1 MAKFQVNYNHRRV
14 RGKIGKIVIDLEPEK
29 NNLNKFSDLNNFFDA
44 LEEKGFT
51 TLEIEND
58 LELLIRNLENGKQY
72 YLDKYGSGL
81 VQRR

>member
-14 RGKIGKIVIDLEPEK
+14 RGKIGKIVID
-29 NNLNKFSDLNNFFDA
+29 

>member
-29 NNLNKFSDLNNFFDA
+29 NNLNKFSDLNNFFDT
-44 LEEKGFT
+44 LEGKGFT